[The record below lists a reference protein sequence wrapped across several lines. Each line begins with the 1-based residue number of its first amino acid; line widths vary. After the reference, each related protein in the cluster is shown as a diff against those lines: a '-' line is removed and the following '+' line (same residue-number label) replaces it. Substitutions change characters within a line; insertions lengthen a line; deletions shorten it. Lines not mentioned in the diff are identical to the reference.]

1 MDENEDW
8 YWWKWFHVAKT
19 EMEYWRFRCAM
30 SSRRCVYADQLM
42 AVLPQVMTW
51 NRTKRKGSGL
61 TPTAL
66 TDIKCLTNLDINI
79 LYQWPR
85 KVKKYRENSPVLR
98 LD

>member
-1 MDENEDW
+1 
-8 YWWKWFHVAKT
+8 
-19 EMEYWRFRCAM
+19 MEVVPCSQNRNGVLAVQMRHER

>member
-1 MDENEDW
+1 
-8 YWWKWFHVAKT
+8 
-19 EMEYWRFRCAM
+19 MEVVPCSQNRNGVLAVQMRHER
-30 SSRRCVYADQLM
+30 SSRMCVYADQLM

-79 LYQWPR
+79 LYQWP
-85 KVKKYRENSPVLR
+85 
-98 LD
+98 

>member
-1 MDENEDW
+1 MRHE
-8 YWWKWFHVAKT
+8 
-19 EMEYWRFRCAM
+19 R

-66 TDIKCLTNLDINI
+66 TDKNVCLIQLQTFYISG
-79 LYQWPR
+79 PEKSR
-85 KVKKYRENSPVLR
+85 KYRENSPVL
-98 LD
+98 